1 MKKEPWFKIFMPC
14 FLQYAPSVSLFFVFT
29 GVFSLIFSLYNLET
43 EAVLYAFFLCCLLT
57 AVIFPVRFLF
67 LRKNHKKYLEIQRN
81 LPLFPDRPPCPHTLY
96 EYDMQQILIRFKQ
109 QTDDAVSALKNERQ
123 EAFDYY
129 TTWVHQ
135 IKTPI
140 SAMKMILENDD
151 TKEHRELLLEL
162 FRIEQYVEMALQ
174 YLRLGSESSDYV
186 FKEYDLDLIIK
197 QAIHKFAPQFIAKKI
212 RLHYSPASVRV
223 LTDEKWLLF
232 IIEQILS
239 NSLKY
244 TQTGSISI
252 SVSEEKILTIAD
264 TGIGIAPE
272 DLPRIFDKGYTG
284 YNGRLYKKSTGLG
297 LYLCRMASDRLS
309 HKISITSSPGA
320 GTSVSLAL
328 EKHHLETE

>member
-1 MKKEPWFKIFMPC
+1 M
-14 FLQYAPSVSLFFVFT
+14 
-29 GVFSLIFSLYNLET
+29 
-43 EAVLYAFFLCCLLT
+43 
-57 AVIFPVRFLF
+57 
-67 LRKNHKKYLEIQRN
+67 
-81 LPLFPDRPPCPHTLY
+81 
-96 EYDMQQILIRFKQ
+96 
-109 QTDDAVSALKNERQ
+109 
-123 EAFDYY
+123 
-129 TTWVHQ
+129 
-135 IKTPI
+135 
-140 SAMKMILENDD
+140 
-151 TKEHRELLLEL
+151 
-162 FRIEQYVEMALQ
+162 
-174 YLRLGSESSDYV
+174 
-186 FKEYDLDLIIK
+186 
-197 QAIHKFAPQFIAKKI
+197 
-212 RLHYSPASVRV
+212 
-223 LTDEKWLLF
+223 F